1 MIGSQ
6 VHRDSEQVCAEI
18 LDRSE
23 IRHSGQPEKRFL
35 CQIGRGR
42 VTGHS
47 TRQESPYILRM
58 EIEQLGKI
66 HAAHR
71 EYGSFNPLIVAADN
85 LAPSLGLSKLFDG
98 LWYCLVT

>member
-6 VHRDSEQVCAEI
+6 VRRDSEQVCTEV

-35 CQIGRGR
+35 CQISHGR

-47 TRQESPYILRM
+47 ARQESPYILRM

-66 HAAHR
+66 HA
-71 EYGSFNPLIVAADN
+71 LIVSTV
-85 LAPSLGLSKLFDG
+85 PSIR
-98 LWYCLVT
+98 